1 MFFEKIIKSQI
12 DIPLNQETYDEAGNF
27 AKKYLE
33 KLETHLAGNPYLA
46 GEKFS
51 VADVV
56 GFAYVEQTKAIDFSL
71 NDYPNVVDWFNK
83 VESRPSIAKAKAR
96 LPHE

>member
-1 MFFEKIIKSQI
+1 
-12 DIPLNQETYDEAGNF
+12 
-27 AKKYLE
+27 
-33 KLETHLAGNPYLA
+33 
-46 GEKFS
+46 
-51 VADVV
+51 VV